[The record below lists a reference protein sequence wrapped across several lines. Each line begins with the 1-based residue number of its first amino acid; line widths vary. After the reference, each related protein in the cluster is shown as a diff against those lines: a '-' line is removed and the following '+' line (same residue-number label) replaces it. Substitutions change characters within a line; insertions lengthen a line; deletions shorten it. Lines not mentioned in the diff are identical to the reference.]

1 VFNNIKVTLHYSAY
15 MCTSGEKV
23 CILDEGER
31 LQSVSHSYMQGWAI
45 NLARG
50 PLGKGRIKQ
59 RVILSDAVF
68 LNRFWFVTPFGI
80 FTQPVTPFLS
90 FV

>member
-50 PLGKGRIKQ
+50 PLGKGRI
-59 RVILSDAVF
+59 
-68 LNRFWFVTPFGI
+68 
-80 FTQPVTPFLS
+80 
-90 FV
+90 